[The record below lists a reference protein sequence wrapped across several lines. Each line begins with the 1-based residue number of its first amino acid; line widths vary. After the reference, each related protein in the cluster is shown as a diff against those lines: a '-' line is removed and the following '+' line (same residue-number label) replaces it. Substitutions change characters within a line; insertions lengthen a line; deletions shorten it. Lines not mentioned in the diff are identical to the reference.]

1 MGTLIATIVKND
13 AKELYSIDDHKADL
27 VNKYL

>member
-1 MGTLIATIVKND
+1 MGTLIATSKND